1 MPAQLSQIADCIEKL
16 IDEKIR
22 LEAINS
28 KRDEL
33 LKRNIG
39 KDLIHSSME
48 DSRRKIALAKSDL
61 AGLLQQMQEN

>member
-1 MPAQLSQIADCIEKL
+1 MPDQLSRIADCIERL

-39 KDLIHSSME
+39 RDLIHSSME
-48 DSRRKIALAKSDL
+48 DSRRKIALAKTEL
-61 AGLLQQMQEN
+61 TGMLEQLQKD

>member
-1 MPAQLSQIADCIEKL
+1 MPDQLSRIADCIERL

-48 DSRRKIALAKSDL
+48 DSRRKIALAKSEL
-61 AGLLQQMQEN
+61 AGMLEQLQKD

>member
-1 MPAQLSQIADCIEKL
+1 MPAQLSQIAECIERL

-48 DSRRKIALAKSDL
+48 DSRRKIALAKSEL
-61 AGLLQQMQEN
+61 TGLLQQLQEN

>member
-1 MPAQLSQIADCIEKL
+1 MPTQPLQIVEWIERL

-33 LKRNIG
+33 LKRHAG
-39 KDLIHSSME
+39 KDLINSSVE
-48 DSRRKIALAKSDL
+48 EARRKIAQAKTELIS
-61 AGLLQQMQEN
+61 LLRQPEQT

>member
-1 MPAQLSQIADCIEKL
+1 MPAQLSQIAECIERL

-33 LKRNIG
+33 LKRNIA

-48 DSRRKIALAKSDL
+48 DSRRKIALAKSEL
-61 AGLLQQMQEN
+61 AGLLQQLQDN

>member
-1 MPAQLSQIADCIEKL
+1 MPAQFSQIAECIERL

-33 LKRNIG
+33 LKRNIA

-48 DSRRKIALAKSDL
+48 DSRRKIALAKSEL
-61 AGLLQQMQEN
+61 AGLLQQLQEN

>member
-1 MPAQLSQIADCIEKL
+1 MPVPVPQIVEWIERL

-33 LKRNIG
+33 LKRNVG
-39 KDLIHSSME
+39 KDLIHSSIE
-48 DSRRKIALAKSDL
+48 ESRRKIAQAKTELTNLFRSL
-61 AGLLQQMQEN
+61 EQK